1 MFADLDK
8 TKLISPPDTLD
19 NNDENA
25 VLTWIK
31 ENGIDVMGETADSVH
46 GLVGFNMYAAR
57 VDNYFWNSDK
67 TKITDRLMVN
77 VDDPVLLTVD
87 NFVPVTYLIKTS
99 ENKLGILQIL
109 GFAENPRG
117 IKVRY
122 KLLNKNA
129 KRLLKRL
136 NRHRDEGPIRN

>member
-57 VDNYFWNSDK
+57 VDNYFWDVDK
-67 TKITDRLMVN
+67 TEITDRLFTKI
-77 VDDPVLLTVD
+77 DDPVLLSVD
-87 NFVPVTYLIKTS
+87 NFVPATYLIRTS
-99 ENKLGILQIL
+99 EHKLGILQIL
-109 GFAENPRG
+109 GFAENRRG
-117 IKVRY
+117 IKIRY
-122 KLLNKNA
+122 KLLQKTDVLAEEKTAGNS
-129 KRLLKRL
+129 L
-136 NRHRDEGPIRN
+136 